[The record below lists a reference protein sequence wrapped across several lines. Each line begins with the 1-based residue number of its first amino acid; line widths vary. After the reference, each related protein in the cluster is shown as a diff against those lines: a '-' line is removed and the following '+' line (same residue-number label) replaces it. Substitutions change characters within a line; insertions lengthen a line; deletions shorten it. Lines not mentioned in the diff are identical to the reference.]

1 MQGISRMKDN
11 HKLIIKL
18 PKLLILKKHANSLF
32 SNSLRLNENDLIYF
46 RKQLGNKGKRKFSAS
61 RAVFSCNMLRRNK
74 VVIFTC

>member
-1 MQGISRMKDN
+1 MKDT

-18 PKLLILKKHANSLF
+18 PKLFILKKDANSFLF

-61 RAVFSCNMLRRNK
+61 RAVLSCNMLRRNK
-74 VVIFTC
+74 AVIFPC